1 MKNLVIT
8 LALMVGVTGMAQA
21 KGDAAAGTNQGCRLC
36 GLSWTGRQQPSRHV
50 SQDCWSARIIY
61 QKQLVELKAAAS
73 GQTGRVAPVM
83 GPMALL
89 LSEQDMDD
97 LAAYF
102 SSQKVTPVAVPDD
115 GCRRQGALYGETWSE
130 AWPPVPPVMAHGV
143 PASSKAE
150 VSQPVRAASRL
161 YQGPAHRFRSA
172 ARDNDPNGMMRDVG
186 QEADGSGH
194 RGALQVCGGA
204 SLDIA
209 C

>member
-21 KGDAAAGTNQGCRLC
+21 KGDAAAGQTKAAVCAACHGPDGNSPVDMYPKIAGQHA
-36 GLSWTGRQQPSRHV
+36 SY
-50 SQDCWSARIIY
+50 IK
-61 QKQLVELKAAAS
+61 KQLVELKAAAS
-73 GQTGRVAPVM
+73 GQTGRIAPVM
-83 GPMALL
+83 GPMALP

-115 GCRRQGALYGETWSE
+115 VVAAGRRFIWGNMER
-130 AWPPVPPVMAHGV
+130 AWPPVLPVMAHGV
-143 PASSKAE
+143 PASSKE
-150 VSQPVRAASRL
+150 VPSLSGQH
-161 YQGPAHRFRSA
+161 PAYIKAQLTAFRSA
-172 ARDNDPNGMMRDVG
+172 TRDNDPNGDAG
-186 QEADGSGH
+186 CAEADGSGH

-204 SLDIA
+204 SPDIA